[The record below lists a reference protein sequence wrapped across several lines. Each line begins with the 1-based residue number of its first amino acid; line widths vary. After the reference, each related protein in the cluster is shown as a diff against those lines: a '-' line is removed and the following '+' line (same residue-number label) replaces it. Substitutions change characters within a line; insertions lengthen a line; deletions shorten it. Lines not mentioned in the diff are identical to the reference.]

1 MEERFQRTGLLIG
14 EDGLKRLSECHV
26 AIFGIGGV
34 GGYVAE
40 ALARCGIGELT
51 LVDRDVVSMS
61 NLNRQIIALESTV
74 GRMKT
79 RVMKERMEEI
89 NPELRIHTR
98 EVFFLPENSH
108 TFPFETY
115 DYVVDAVDTV
125 TAKIEISMKCR
136 EAGVPVISSM
146 GTGNKLDPSRLEIAD
161 ISRTTAFPVAKVMKM
176 ELRKRGIRKLKVLY
190 SRERPTKEKLFRR
203 NRTAVK
209 QPMEGNISF
218 VLGTAGNLLAGEVA
232 RDILAAGTTLRS

>member
-1 MEERFQRTGLLIG
+1 MLHEFSRTELLLG
-14 EDGLKRLSECHV
+14 KKSLEKLQKSRV
-26 AIFGIGGV
+26 AVFGIGGV

-98 EVFFLPENSH
+98 EVFSCL
-108 TFPFETY
+108 
-115 DYVVDAVDTV
+115 
-125 TAKIEISMKCR
+125 
-136 EAGVPVISSM
+136 
-146 GTGNKLDPSRLEIAD
+146 
-161 ISRTTAFPVAKVMKM
+161 
-176 ELRKRGIRKLKVLY
+176 
-190 SRERPTKEKLFRR
+190 
-203 NRTAVK
+203 RTAIHFLLK
-209 QPMEGNISF
+209 PMIMWWMPWIRS
-218 VLGTAGNLLAGEVA
+218 LLK
-232 RDILAAGTTLRS
+232 